1 MQRHPADQMEI
12 AQSLRVEAAENP
24 STIGLFFG
32 LCQKILAAQTRVWG
46 QIRLEQVL
54 LFK

>member
-1 MQRHPADQMEI
+1 MEI
-12 AQSLRVEAAENP
+12 AQYFVFAQSLLVKDAENP

-32 LCQKILAAQTRVWG
+32 LCRKMLAAQTRVWG

>member
-1 MQRHPADQMEI
+1 MEI
-12 AQSLRVEAAENP
+12 AQYFVFAQSLLVEAAENP
-24 STIGLFFG
+24 ITIGLFFG
-32 LCQKILAAQTRVWG
+32 LCRKMLAAQTRVWG